1 MRDIFGKALLD
12 YYQNSFVP
20 PLLLHNEYG
29 PPETIPVDRFFW
41 REDKFPDLELFALK
55 QVHGKILEVGAG
67 TGRHTLYM
75 QNQGHDVSALDI
87 SASCGILMKKMGVEK
102 IIIEDIYAYHVNNY
116 DTIIMLMNG
125 IGIAGNINRLKKLLK
140 HLKNLI
146 NPEGQLL
153 LDSSDI
159 SYLYHG
165 KDVPKDTYFGELKFH
180 YEYRGIHDD
189 PISWLYIDQ
198 NTLMG
203 VANSTGW
210 NCQII
215 FEDETEAFLAR
226 LQLK

>member
-1 MRDIFGKALLD
+1 MKDLFGKALLD

-29 PPETIPVDRFFW
+29 PPETIPIDRFFW
-41 REDKFPDLELFALK
+41 REDKFPDLELFALN
-55 QVHGKILEVGAG
+55 QIHGKILEVGAG

-75 QNQGHDVSALDI
+75 QNQGHNVSAMDI
-87 SASCGILMKKMGVEK
+87 STSCGILMKKMGVEK
-102 IIIEDIYAYHVNNY
+102 IIIGDIYAYNENNY

-125 IGIAGNINRLKKLLK
+125 IGIAGYISRLKKLLK
-140 HLKNLI
+140 HLKKIL

-159 SYLYHG
+159 SYLYDG
-165 KDVPKDTYFGELKFH
+165 NELPGDRYFGELKFH

-198 NTLMG
+198 NSLIEI
-203 VANSTGW
+203 ANSMGW